1 MPNTIGLGARFTVPY
16 YASTGTDLTAVPQ
29 ITWTPTT
36 TTLQINGG
44 SAQILRNSNT
54 SLMFFNQHHSTQDT
68 TSFTITRSRGTFTSQ
83 LPVQAN
89 DVVGKVTFRANT
101 AAGNTVDSGYISN
114 VIETTRSVTAG
125 SLNSRIIFSTRNGST
140 ISGVVAITA
149 AGQLLV
155 NSISN
160 FSGNDLT
167 LSPAGQV
174 VLGDP
179 TKIKI
184 TGGTNG
190 QVLSTNGSGGLSWIN
205 AGGGGGSL
213 PSRTTV
219 TATTNS
225 LAPNANSTATV
236 TAFKGYS
243 LYKMSVSTATW
254 VRVYN
259 SFQSMVADASRS
271 ASTDPLP
278 TAGVLAEVITS
289 RSDTVSF
296 SPGISCYNNDTSV
309 NSKTYL
315 AIKNL
320 SSSTTAINV
329 TMTVLQTE
337 V

>member
-29 ITWTPTT
+29 LTWTPST
-36 TTLQINGG
+36 TTLQLNGG
-44 SAQILRNSNT
+44 STQVVRNNNT
-54 SLMFFNQHHSTQDT
+54 GLSFFNQHHSSQDT
-68 TSFTITRSRGTFTSQ
+68 TSFTMTRSRGTFTSQ

-89 DVVGKVTFRANT
+89 DVIGKFVFRANT

-114 VIETTRSVTAG
+114 VVETTRSVTAG
-125 SLNSRIIFSTRNGST
+125 SLNSRIIFSTRNGN
-140 ISGVVAITA
+140 IINGVVAITA

-160 FSGNDLT
+160 FSGSDLT
-167 LSPAGQV
+167 LTPAGQV
-174 VLGDP
+174 ILGDP

-190 QVLSTNGSGGLSWIN
+190 QVLSTNGSGGLSWVTVS
-205 AGGGGGSL
+205 GSGGSL
-213 PSRTTV
+213 ASRTTV
-219 TATTNS
+219 NVTTNA

-259 SFQSMVADASRS
+259 SFQSMVADAARPS
-271 ASTDPLP
+271 STDPLP
-278 TAGVLAEVITS
+278 TAGVLVEVITT
-289 RSDTVSF
+289 RNNTLSF
-296 SPGISCYNNDTSV
+296 SPGIACYNNDPTVS
-309 NSKTYL
+309 SAAYM

-320 SSSTTAINV
+320 SSSTTAVNV